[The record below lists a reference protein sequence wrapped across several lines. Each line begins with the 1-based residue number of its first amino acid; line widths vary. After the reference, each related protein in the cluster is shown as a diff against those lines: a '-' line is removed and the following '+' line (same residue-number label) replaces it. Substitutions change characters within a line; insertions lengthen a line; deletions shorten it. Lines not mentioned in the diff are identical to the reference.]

1 MFSKNTNKESKKV
14 TFAEFKKIIKKYN
27 LVNKYASDKEIEY
40 VYCTWSVKTY
50 CSNIKTKHLTF
61 IRDNDLHLY
70 SMTKDEFMKLFNM
83 NVELL
88 KYYKCEQKIIKMNED
103 FI

>member
-1 MFSKNTNKESKKV
+1 M
-14 TFAEFKKIIKKYN
+14 TFAESKRILKKYN
-27 LVNKYASDKEIEY
+27 LANKDASDKEIEY
-40 VYCTWSVKTY
+40 VYRTWSVKTF
-50 CSNIKTKHLTF
+50 CTDINSKHLTF

-70 SMTKDEFMKLFNM
+70 SMTQDEFIELLNM
-83 NVELL
+83 NMELL

>member
-1 MFSKNTNKESKKV
+1 M

-27 LVNKYASDKEIEY
+27 LSNKDASDKELEY
-40 VYCTWSVKTY
+40 VYNTWSVKTF
-50 CSNIKTKHLTF
+50 CSDINSKHLDYT
-61 IRDNDLHLY
+61 RDNDIHLY
-70 SMTKDEFMKLFNM
+70 SITKDEFMELLNM
-83 NVELL
+83 NMELL

>member
-1 MFSKNTNKESKKV
+1 M
-14 TFAEFKKIIKKYN
+14 TFAEFKRILKKYN
-27 LVNKYASDKEIEY
+27 LANKDASDKEIEY
-40 VYCTWSVKTY
+40 VYRTWSVKTF
-50 CSNIKTKHLTF
+50 CTNINSKHLTF

-70 SMTKDEFMKLFNM
+70 SMTQDEFIELLNM
-83 NVELL
+83 NMELL

>member
-1 MFSKNTNKESKKV
+1 M
-14 TFAEFKKIIKKYN
+14 TFAEYKRILKKFN
-27 LVNKYASDKEIEY
+27 LANKDASDKEIEY
-40 VYCTWSVKTY
+40 VYRTWSVKTF
-50 CSNIKTKHLTF
+50 CSDINSKHLTF

-70 SMTKDEFMKLFNM
+70 SMTQDEFIELLNM
-83 NVELL
+83 NMELL

>member
-40 VYCTWSVKTY
+40 VYCTWSVKTF
-50 CSNIKTKHLTF
+50 CSDIKTKHLTF